1 MIGLLIGNEPK
12 ETVEKIAKL
21 TDERENYCVFSLWA
35 LPEKTKKIPHLQPLR
50 AYNFN
55 GTMVATNIRTA
66 EFMKT
71 LVLPKRKYFYIT
83 SMEWMEADSLLY
95 DDLKQ
100 IYLND
105 DIDLIVSNQK
115 DYDKIHQLFKEPVC
129 IIEDWRFQELER
141 D

>member
-1 MIGLLIGNEPK
+1 MIGLLIGKESE
-12 ETVEKIAKL
+12 ETVEKISKL
-21 TDERENYCVFSLWA
+21 SDEGEQYCVFSLWA

-55 GTMVATNIRTA
+55 GTMVATNIRAA

-71 LVLPKRKYFYIT
+71 LVLPKKKYFYIT
-83 SMEWMEADSLLY
+83 SMEWLMADSLRY
-95 DDLKQ
+95 DDLKE

-105 DIDLIVSNQK
+105 DIDLIVSNQR
-115 DYDKIHQLFKEPVC
+115 DYDKISQLFKEPVC
-129 IIEDWRFQELER
+129 IIEDWKFQELQH